1 MMIALMTICK
11 PEIVHRI
18 SFIPKLNDVDDD
30 VNAAVIHKINIST
43 SFLNSK
49 VKEFSLFRKKNKWN
63 KLCFLTSLQA
73 R

>member
-11 PEIVHRI
+11 PEIVHPI

-43 SFLNSK
+43 SSEFQSQGIFTFQ
-49 VKEFSLFRKKNKWN
+49 KEE
-63 KLCFLTSLQA
+63 
-73 R
+73 

>member
-43 SFLNSK
+43 SS
-49 VKEFSLFRKKNKWN
+49 
-63 KLCFLTSLQA
+63 
-73 R
+73 